1 MARSL
6 CVFQKKLILLGGIA
20 QVSRLLS
27 MYKNVLKKTAF
38 KNVFRDPNEQHNLHS
53 ESLFELK

>member
-6 CVFQKKLILLGGIA
+6 RVFQKKLILLGGTA

-27 MYKNVLKKTAF
+27 MYKNVLKKQPSKMF
-38 KNVFRDPNEQHNLHS
+38 S
-53 ESLFELK
+53 ETQMSDAVYILNHCLN